1 MTSGCASRTCY
12 DASDVN
18 MLVCPC
24 SVLEAEMTTFIDYDD
39 NQAAGFDWSTMY
51 SVSPLLYPTI
61 GTVVTMVVALLLTI
75 IPSQSHTSAL
85 YILSPFRHVDW
96 IFVVF
101 AI

>member
-1 MTSGCASRTCY
+1 
-12 DASDVN
+12 

-61 GTVVTMVVALLLTI
+61 GTVITMVVALLLTI
-75 IPSQSHTSAL
+75 IPSQSQNDIPMLVYYVPLTFCFL
-85 YILSPFRHVDW
+85 IYFHVKGTW
-96 IFVVF
+96 
-101 AI
+101 